1 MRALA
6 AACLL
11 VAGLAQ
17 AQPSSPPQA
26 LEWLRKIQDATHKLS
41 YSGTFVYQHGG
52 RSETSRITRYS
63 DPAGD
68 IEKVEVMD
76 GVPRELVRTRDTVKC
91 YLPDSK
97 VVKVERRT
105 GEREFPALLPD
116 AVALLEQHYDIA
128 LGETGRIAGLEC
140 RAVVLK
146 PKDNLRYGYRLYA
159 DQQTGMLMKA
169 VTFDSSGRNVEQ
181 FMFTQIS
188 MGHVT
193 RDMVKP
199 RHATTGAWRIE
210 EAGAVPA
217 SLQGWAVSG
226 DLPGFRKIVELKR
239 RLGDSRP
246 VGQLVYSD
254 GLAAVSV
261 FIEPMEGHR
270 EAVRTGLASMGAT
283 HIYTRQ
289 VANHMVTVVGEAPAV
304 SVQRIADSVQYQP
317 NKP

>member
-6 AACLL
+6 AACVL

-17 AQPSSPPQA
+17 AQTSSSPEA
-26 LEWLRKIQDATHKLS
+26 LDWLRKIQEATHTLS

-52 RSETSRITRYS
+52 RSETSRITRFS

-116 AVALLEQHYDIA
+116 AVALLGQHYDIS
-128 LGETGRIAGLEC
+128 LGETRRIAGLEC

-159 DQQTGMLMKA
+159 DQHTGMLMKA
-169 VTFDSSGRNVEQ
+169 VTFDSSGRDVEQ
-181 FMFTQIS
+181 FMFTQLS

-199 RHATTGAWRIE
+199 RHAATSAWRIE
-210 EAGAVPA
+210 DAGAVPA
-217 SLQGWAVSG
+217 SLQGWAVAG

-261 FIEPMEGHR
+261 FIEPMEGYR

-289 VANHMVTVVGEAPAV
+289 VANHMVTVVGEAPAA